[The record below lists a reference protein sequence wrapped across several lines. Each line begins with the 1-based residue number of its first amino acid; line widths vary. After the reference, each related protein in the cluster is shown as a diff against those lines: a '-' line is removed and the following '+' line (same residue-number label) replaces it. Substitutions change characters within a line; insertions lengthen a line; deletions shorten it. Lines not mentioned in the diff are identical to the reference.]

1 MIRKID
7 DGQTLT
13 FVEVTLILNNWL
25 VSVGMGTTSYSEQT
39 LTPTAEEEQCSCAE
53 GLEEMLFEVTETPEG
68 ECWPQETAKQIDGNK
83 DFTYVPLANER
94 VIGKDEFKQSIIDF
108 SMLYVYLPSQM
119 EPFKKVICSY
129 FVYLSQ
135 MKKLS
140 PRSISDLSEDLGTK
154 LKFRAS
160 E

>member
-1 MIRKID
+1 
-7 DGQTLT
+7 
-13 FVEVTLILNNWL
+13 
-25 VSVGMGTTSYSEQT
+25 MGTTSYSEQT
-39 LTPTAEEEQCSCAE
+39 LTPTAGEEQCSCAE